1 MADKT
6 WLDQQFTSTSSGT
19 ENIVHP
25 ETDTKNIVD
34 WSDRFGGDLDALIN
48 KIYKA
53 KPGELASLDNNTAVP
68 KPQLRYIY
76 EDMATQ
82 FNTVNNTINGV
93 SSKEAKDIQ
102 DLKDAI
108 AANTNLIKNGKMY
121 VKLTGDTMSGDLNLP
136 NLNATGTI
144 TTSNK
149 LTKLSSNGLE
159 ISSSNT
165 TRAPVV
171 VKSYAS
177 NFTASTAKSA
187 TLLDANGNTT
197 FPGDLTA
204 LRVHNAIYNDYAE
217 FFEKGEDT
225 EIGDII
231 ALDMTSDKEKYVKA
245 TKYSKVIV
253 GIHTEEFAQVIGGNK
268 DSINKNKEEFIPIS
282 LMGRV
287 HVKVKGPVYKGDY
300 INPSD
305 IPGVGESSIF
315 NEKAVGISLENNKE
329 PGIRLIKV
337 LVTHYC

>member
-6 WLDQQFTSTSSGT
+6 WLDQQFTSNSNGT
-19 ENIVHP
+19 ENVVHP
-25 ETDTKNIVD
+25 ETDTRNIVD
-34 WSDRFGGDLDALIN
+34 WSDRFGDDLDISIN
-48 KIYKA
+48 KKYKA
-53 KPGELASLDNNTAVP
+53 KPGELASLDENSAVP
-68 KPQLRYIY
+68 KPQLKYVY
-76 EDMATQ
+76 DDMNTQ
-82 FNTVNNTINGV
+82 VTNINNTINGV
-93 SSKEAKDIQ
+93 SAKEAKDIQ

-144 TTSNK
+144 TASNK

-159 ISSSNT
+159 VSSSNT
-165 TRAPVV
+165 TRASVV

-177 NFTASTAKSA
+177 NFTTSTVKSA

-225 EIGDII
+225 EVGDII
-231 ALDMTSDKEKYVKA
+231 ALDMTSDKERYVKA